1 MRDPK
6 TSKSLPA
13 KPFALFAAFGLAVL
27 TALTVLL
34 GGTASTSVAGAV
46 TAAAADRVQLRA
58 CSIPENARHTLAL
71 IDEGQWPP
79 QDDSGTKGG
88 TTWQNREGKLPRTDS
103 GGNAIHYL
111 EWDVNRKQP
120 GHNRDAERIVTGDD
134 KSAWY
139 TGDHYGSFC
148 RMR

>member
-1 MRDPK
+1 MRDPN
-6 TSKSLPA
+6 TPKSLLA
-13 KPFALFAAFGLAVL
+13 KPFALFAALGLAAL

-34 GGTASTSVAGAV
+34 GSTASTSVAQVV
-46 TAAAADRVQLRA
+46 TATDQVQLRA
-58 CSIPENARHTLAL
+58 CSVPDNARHTLEL
-71 IDEGQWPP
+71 IDAGQWPP
-79 QDDSGTKGG
+79 HDGSGTKGG
-88 TTWQNREGKLPRTDS
+88 TTWQNREGRLPRTGP
-103 GGNAIHYL
+103 GGNTIHYL

-134 KSAWY
+134 HSAWY